1 MNDVDGRL
9 MRCFTAVFP
18 GLTEAE
24 IRTAAR
30 DSTEQWDSLGSL
42 LLAQTIEEEFGI
54 KADLE
59 LLDQLSSFENVRQF
73 VAGRV
78 ST

>member
-1 MNDVDGRL
+1 MNDVDRRL
-9 MRCFTAVFP
+9 MRCFEAVFP
-18 GLTEAE
+18 ALPSAQV
-24 IRTAAR
+24 RTAVR

-59 LLDQLSSFENVRQF
+59 LMDHLSSFDDISRF
-73 VAGRV
+73 VAERV
-78 ST
+78 PH